1 VGGKR
6 DSRGATSSGPVS
18 INILTDERLL
28 ALHQT
33 LAEHFGRDPK
43 AFDAG
48 AVSAAVA
55 YQFDA
60 GSLAG
65 HDPRAQAALLV
76 LGLRDAR
83 PFGALDAPMAFLCAL
98 VLLDQ
103 NGYGLDRVA
112 YDEIGRAFQ
121 GLGER
126 QPLPRKG
133 AVEGEDE
140 ASALFHWLVDATRAM
155 PKPEFP
161 LGFAHLRRMLEA
173 KGMQIAPGQVGLEV
187 KRPETTTGKGFLGL
201 GTRTVEK
208 LKLIYKLADPGD
220 GLVSISTQRALQE
233 ACGLTAED
241 LVPGPEARLDSFLR
255 QHHNLWPRLLKAW
268 PEA

>member
-1 VGGKR
+1 MSGKR
-6 DSRGATSSGPVS
+6 SGKATPPSGPVS
-18 INILTDERLL
+18 IKILTEERLL
-28 ALHQT
+28 ALHGE
-33 LAEHFGRDPK
+33 LARHFGRDPK
-43 AFDAG
+43 ALNAEG
-48 AVSAAVA
+48 VEAAAA

-65 HDPRAQAALLV
+65 HDPRAQAALLA

-83 PFGALDAPMAFLCAL
+83 PFGALDAPMAFLGAL

-121 GLGER
+121 SLGQR
-126 QPLPRKG
+126 QPVARKG
-133 AVEGEDE
+133 APEGEDE
-140 ASALFHWLVDATRAM
+140 ATALFHWLAEATRAM
-155 PKPEFP
+155 AKPEFP
-161 LGFAHLRRMLEA
+161 LAFAHLKRMLEA
-173 KGMQIAPGQVGLEV
+173 KGLKVEPGQVGLEV

-208 LKLIYKLADPGD
+208 LKLVYKLPDPGE

-233 ACGLTAED
+233 ACGLAPED
-241 LVPGPEARLDSFLR
+241 LAPDTEARLDSLLK